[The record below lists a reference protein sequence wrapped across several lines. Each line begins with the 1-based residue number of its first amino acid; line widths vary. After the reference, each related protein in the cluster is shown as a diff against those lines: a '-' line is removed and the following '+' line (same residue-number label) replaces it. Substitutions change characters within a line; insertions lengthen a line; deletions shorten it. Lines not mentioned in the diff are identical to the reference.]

1 MKLSDLKIGT
11 RLAILAGFLMLAM
24 LAVGLEG
31 WQTLSA
37 SNQRNAEMMQRS
49 TQLELSIDTARS
61 AQVEFKKQVQEW
73 KDTLL
78 RGNDQAAF
86 DKYSKA
92 FSDRSQQTD
101 VLLQKLK
108 DLFSK
113 LGLNTAQV
121 DDALK
126 AHQELGVK
134 YAEALKQY
142 DVADAGSS
150 HKVDALVKGMDRPP
164 TQKIDEIVTYV
175 LDQSNQMMAASSKT
189 AQDSYRSA
197 CMLLLVAVLLGV
209 ALGSAVTLWLV
220 RSITHPLSHALTIA
234 QTVAA
239 GDLTST
245 VAVEGKDETGQLLA
259 ALHDMNDS
267 LAKIVGDVRHGTHEI
282 TSAASDI
289 ANSNMDLSSRTENQA
304 SSLEQ
309 TAAAMEQLTSTVKQN
324 AENAREA
331 NTLAATASDVAR
343 KGGAVVTQ
351 VVDTMGSINDSSRKI
366 VDIISVIDGIAFQTN
381 ILALNAAVEAARAG
395 EQGRGFAVVAAEVRN
410 LAQRSAAAAKE
421 IKTLIGDSVEKVDVG
436 TRLVDQAGETMHEI
450 VASVKRVSDIIA
462 EISTASAEQTTG
474 LEQINIAIA
483 QMDEVTQRNAALV
496 EESAAAAETLKT
508 LGAALAEEVSVFV
521 IKDEH
526 IVAAAASLEKPE
538 PPRRT
543 AVVTALKRPALRNAP
558 VMAGAAAANDNW
570 EQF

>member
-11 RLAILAGFLMLAM
+11 RLAVLAGFLMLAM
-24 LAVGLEG
+24 LAVGIEG

-37 SNQRNAEMMQRS
+37 SNARNAEMMQRS

-92 FSDRSQQTD
+92 FQDRSQQTD

-108 DLFSK
+108 DLFGK
-113 LGLNTAQV
+113 LGLNSAQV

-134 YAEALKQY
+134 YLEALKQY
-142 DVADAGSS
+142 DVANADSA

-164 TQKIDEIVTYV
+164 TQKIDEIVAYV
-175 LDQSNQMMAASSKT
+175 LDQSNQMMAASAKA

-197 CMLLLVAVLLGV
+197 CLLLLIAVLLAAG
-209 ALGSAVTLWLV
+209 LGSAVTLWLV
-220 RSITHPLSHALTIA
+220 RSITHPLSRALTIA

-239 GDLTST
+239 GDLTSS
-245 VAVEGKDETGQLLA
+245 VMGGGRDETGQLLT

-267 LAKIVGDVRHGTHEI
+267 LAKIVGDVRYGTHEI
-282 TSAASDI
+282 NSAASDI

-331 NTLAATASDVAR
+331 NVLAATASNVAR

-351 VVDTMGSINDSSRKI
+351 VVETMGSINDSSRKI

-421 IKTLIGDSVEKVDVG
+421 IKTLIGDSVEKVDAG
-436 TRLVDQAGETMHEI
+436 TKLVDEAGETMNEI
-450 VASVKRVSDIIA
+450 VASVKRVTDIIS

-496 EESAAAAETLKT
+496 EESAAAAESLKN
-508 LGAALAEEVSVFV
+508 LGAALEREVSVFM
-521 IKDEH
+521 IKE
-526 IVAAAASLEKPE
+526 AQRAGTTAPAASKKEPQLKASVVRLKPPA
-538 PPRRT
+538 PPSR
-543 AVVTALKRPALRNAP
+543 AP
-558 VMAGAAAANDNW
+558 VMAAANDNW